1 MKNEHKPHVILLYP
15 KTGID
20 LGSTVAPPHA
30 LLSIAAPV
38 VKAGYRVKVLDQRT
52 QPITKEIL
60 RDLISSDLICFGIST
75 MSGTQILNALNM
87 ARAVR
92 ELSDGSVPIV
102 WGGTHP
108 SIMPEQTLMNENVDI
123 VSIGE
128 SDETFLELVQAL
140 QSKGSLREIKGIM
153 YMDGG
158 KAVRTEDR
166 PLLDVEGLLPVPW
179 ELIDVEKYIHKD
191 MYLRDK
197 NRVLDIG
204 QTSRGCPYKC
214 SFCSSA
220 SIRKRK
226 WRPMS
231 VEKSL
236 AMISETVRRF
246 NLDGLWFRDDEF
258 YINRKRADE
267 IFRGIID
274 QKLNIGFY
282 TSGTRVDVFMKATD
296 EQVDVIKLAG
306 AHHLKFGAES
316 GSQKTLDLMN
326 KGITPEMTLEV
337 NQRCKKHG
345 ITPVYSLMIGYPTE
359 TFEDINKTID
369 LNFRL
374 KKENPDAEFEVISTY
389 TALPGTPDFAIA
401 LKNGLRPPDRLEG
414 WGNWIFDEYDFEGRK
429 LPWFSKKER
438 MYVGN
443 ISYMSILASSLQNA
457 TMSLRNKKLRIIST
471 TVAKAASYYFSF
483 RLKHKMYKFA
493 PELMFARFMKR
504 LLFSKIDLKSS

>member
-1 MKNEHKPHVILLYP
+1 MKNSSKPHVILLYP

-38 VKAGYRVKVLDQRT
+38 VKAGYRVKILDQRT
-52 QPITKEIL
+52 QFITKEIL
-60 RDLISSDLICFGIST
+60 KDLISSDLICFGIST
-75 MSGTQILNALNM
+75 MSGTQILNALNL

-92 ELSDGSVPIV
+92 ELSDGRVPII

-140 QSKGSLREIKGIM
+140 QSKKSLRDIKGII
-153 YMDGG
+153 YVDEGE
-158 KAVRTEDR
+158 AIRTEDR
-166 PLLDVEGLLPVPW
+166 PLMDVEEILPVPW

-204 QTSRGCPYKC
+204 QTSRGCPFKC
-214 SFCSSA
+214 GYCSSA
-220 SIRKRK
+220 SIRKRR

-236 AMISETVRRF
+236 AIISESVRRF
-246 NLDGLWFRDDEF
+246 NLDGIWIRDDEF

-267 IFRGIID
+267 IFRGMIN
-274 QKLNIGFY
+274 QKLDIGFY
-282 TSGTRVDVFMKATD
+282 TSGTRVDVFLKATN
-296 EQVDVIKLAG
+296 EQIDVIKRAG

-316 GSQKTLDLMN
+316 GSQRILDLMN

-337 NQRCKKHG
+337 NRICKKHG
-345 ITPVYSLMIGYPTE
+345 IAPVYSLMIGYPTE

-369 LNFRL
+369 LVYRI
-374 KKENPDAEFEVISTY
+374 KEENPDAEFEAISTY
-389 TALPGTPDFAIA
+389 TALPGTPDYELA
-401 LKNGLRPPDRLEG
+401 LKYGVSPPDKLEG
-414 WGNWIFDEYDFEGRK
+414 WCDWLFDEYDFEGRK
-429 LPWFSKKER
+429 IPWFDKKQR
-438 MYVGN
+438 VHVGN
-443 ISYMSILASSLQNA
+443 ISYMSILANSFHHA
-457 TMSLRNKKLRIIST
+457 TMSVRDKKLRLIST
-471 TVAKAASYYFSF
+471 AVAKAASRYFNL

-493 PELMFARFMKR
+493 PELMVARYLNH
-504 LLFSKIDLKSS
+504 LLFQKSNRMSS